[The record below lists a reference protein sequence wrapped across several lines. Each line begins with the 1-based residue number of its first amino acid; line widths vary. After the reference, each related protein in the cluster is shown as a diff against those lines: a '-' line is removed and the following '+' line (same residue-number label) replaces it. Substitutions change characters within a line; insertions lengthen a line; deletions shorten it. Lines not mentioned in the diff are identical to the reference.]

1 MNDIIDYR
9 DEALM
14 LIEADQYT
22 SHQMLVMALKYM
34 SQDDVKDML
43 DSNDVKLLNL
53 DFDSLNSI
61 SS

>member
-1 MNDIIDYR
+1 MDYR
-9 DEALM
+9 EEALM

-43 DSNDVKLLNL
+43 ESNEVELLDDKEEL
-53 DFDSLNSI
+53 
-61 SS
+61 